1 MTLASNIFDLLDPQ
15 AIFILLAVII
25 AAIKAF
31 FEQKKND
38 PPEESIGEETGFDP
52 YQAYEEELAR
62 QRRDLKI
69 EMPSPSTPPP
79 LTGFSTA
86 PPLTPAPV
94 RPKLSEAEQR
104 ALSNLN
110 LQTRRPTKRSKDSTR
125 ARVYRHLSSPTAAR
139 EALLLAEVL
148 GPPKALQD
156 DR

>member
-1 MTLASNIFDLLDPQ
+1 MTLAVNILEQLDPQ
-15 AIFILLAVII
+15 ALFILLAVIF

-31 FEQKKND
+31 FEKRKKD
-38 PPEESIGEETGFDP
+38 KTEEIIEEETEFDP

-62 QRRDLKI
+62 QRRDLQI
-69 EMPSPSTPPP
+69 EIPTPSGPPP
-79 LTGFSTA
+79 LTNLSPP
-86 PPLTPAPV
+86 PPLPSTPV
-94 RPKLSEAEQR
+94 RPKLSDAEKK

-110 LQTRRPTKRSKDSTR
+110 RQTKRRSLRRNDSTR
-125 ARVYRHLSSPTAAR
+125 SRVYRHLSSPTAAR